1 MAGRLTERR
10 QKMLAIYKK
19 ELKTYFTSM
28 MGCIF
33 IAFCLAI
40 TSLYFCLYNMYY
52 AYPNIYMALQGV
64 VWFFIILIPILT
76 MRIISE
82 EQRNKTD
89 QLLYTAPVPVSS
101 IVLGKYFSMLTI
113 FAIPVAVVCFFPV
126 IISKFGEVSYASSYL
141 AILAYFLIGAAFIAV
156 GMFISSI
163 TESQIIAAVVLLMSH
178 LMTTLVELIS
188 GTAQASLI
196 GFIILI
202 AVLCVVYFLLAKN
215 VLVSVIAFV
224 VLAALTV
231 VLYFVNPIMFEG
243 AINDLLKCFCLT
255 SMADNLFSFSILDIT
270 AIVYYVTVI
279 AFFVFITVQSIQKKR
294 WN

>member
-1 MAGRLTERR
+1 
-10 QKMLAIYKK
+10 MLAIYKK

-52 AYPNIYMALQGV
+52 AYPNIYLALQGV
-64 VWFFIILIPILT
+64 VWFFVILMPILT

-89 QLLYTAPVPVSS
+89 QLLYTAPVSISS
-101 IVLGKYFSMLTI
+101 IVMGKYLAMVTI
-113 FAIPVAVVCFFPV
+113 FAIPVAIVCFYPM
-126 IISKFGEVSYASSYL
+126 ILSQFGEVSYASSYL
-141 AILAYFLIGAAFIAV
+141 AILGYFLVGATFIAV

-163 TESQIIAAVVLLMSH
+163 TESQIIAAVVSFAVLLVSH

-202 AVLCVVYFLLAKN
+202 AVLCAIYYLLAKN
-215 VLVSVIAFV
+215 VAVSIGAFV
-224 VLAALTV
+224 VLTVLTV
-231 VLYFVNPIMFEG
+231 VLYFVKPMMFEG
-243 AINDLLKCFCLT
+243 AINAVLESFCLT
-255 SMADNLFSFSILDIT
+255 AVAEDLFVYSILDIT

>member
-1 MAGRLTERR
+1 
-10 QKMLAIYKK
+10 MLAIYKK
-19 ELKTYFTSM
+19 ELKTYITSM

-40 TSLYFCLYNMYY
+40 TSLYFCLYNLYY
-52 AYPNIYMALQGV
+52 AYPNVYLALQGV
-64 VWFFIILIPILT
+64 VWFFIILMPILT

-89 QLLYTAPVPVSS
+89 QLLYTAPVSVSG
-101 IVLGKYFSMLTI
+101 IVMGKYLAMLTI
-113 FAIPVAVVCFFPV
+113 FAIPVLIVCVYPV
-126 IISKFGEVSYASSYL
+126 ILSQYGEVQYVASYL
-141 AILAYFLIGAAFIAV
+141 AILAYFLIGATFIAV

-163 TESQIIAAVVLLMSH
+163 TESQIIAAVVSFAVLLVSH

-188 GTAQASLI
+188 GTAEASLI

-202 AVLCVVYFLLAKN
+202 AVLCVIYYLLAKN
-215 VLVSVIAFV
+215 IVVSVISFV
-224 VLAALTV
+224 VLTAATV
-231 VLYFVNPIMFEG
+231 VLYFIKPVMFEG
-243 AINDLLKCFCLT
+243 AINSALESFCLT
-255 SMADNLFSFSILDIT
+255 AVAEDLFVYSILDIT

>member
-1 MAGRLTERR
+1 
-10 QKMLAIYKK
+10 MLAIYKK

-52 AYPNIYMALQGV
+52 AYPNIYLSLQGV
-64 VWFFIILIPILT
+64 VWFFIILMPILT

-163 TESQIIAAVVLLMSH
+163 TESQIIAAVVSFAVLLMSH
-178 LMTTLVELIS
+178 LMTTVVELIS

-202 AVLCVVYFLLAKN
+202 AVLCVVYYLLAKN
-215 VLVSVIAFV
+215 ILASIIAFV
-224 VLAALTV
+224 AFSALTV
-231 VLYFVNPIMFEG
+231 VLYIVNPVMFEG
-243 AINDLLKCFCLT
+243 AINDLLSCFCLT

-279 AFFVFITVQSIQKKR
+279 AFFIFITVQSIQKKR

>member
-1 MAGRLTERR
+1 
-10 QKMLAIYKK
+10 MLAIYKK

-52 AYPNIYMALQGV
+52 AYPNIYLALQGV
-64 VWFFIILIPILT
+64 VWFFVILMPILT

-89 QLLYTAPVPVSS
+89 QLLYTAPVSISS
-101 IVLGKYFSMLTI
+101 IVMGKYLAMVTI
-113 FAIPVAVVCFFPV
+113 FAIPVAIVCFYPM
-126 IISKFGEVSYASSYL
+126 ILSQFGEVSYASSYL
-141 AILAYFLIGAAFIAV
+141 AILGYFLVGATFIAV

-163 TESQIIAAVVLLMSH
+163 TESQIIAAVVSFAVLLVSH

-188 GTAQASLI
+188 GTAKASLI

-202 AVLCVVYFLLAKN
+202 AVLCAIYYLLAKN
-215 VLVSVIAFV
+215 VAVSVGSFI
-224 VLAALTV
+224 VLTVLTV
-231 VLYFVNPIMFEG
+231 VLYFVKPMMFEG
-243 AINDLLKCFCLT
+243 AINAVLESFCLT
-255 SMADNLFSFSILDIT
+255 AVAEDLFVYSILDIT

>member
-1 MAGRLTERR
+1 
-10 QKMLAIYKK
+10 MLAIYKK

-52 AYPNIYMALQGV
+52 AYPNIYLALQGV
-64 VWFFIILIPILT
+64 VWFFVILMPILT

-89 QLLYTAPVPVSS
+89 QLLYTAPVSVSS
-101 IVLGKYFSMLTI
+101 IVMGKYLAMVTI
-113 FAIPVAVVCFFPV
+113 FAIPVAIVCFFPL
-126 IISKFGEVSYASSYL
+126 IISQFGEVSYAASYL
-141 AILAYFLIGAAFIAV
+141 AILGYFLIGATFIAV

-163 TESQIIAAVVLLMSH
+163 TESQIIAAVVSFAVLLVSH

-202 AVLCVVYFLLAKN
+202 AVLCAIYYLLAKN
-215 VLVSVIAFV
+215 IAVSIGSFIVLT
-224 VLAALTV
+224 ALTV
-231 VLYFVNPIMFEG
+231 VLYFVKPVMFEG
-243 AINDLLKCFCLT
+243 KINAVLESFCLT
-255 SMADNLFSFSILDIT
+255 AVAEDLFVYSILDIT

>member
-1 MAGRLTERR
+1 
-10 QKMLAIYKK
+10 MLAIYKK
-19 ELKTYFTSM
+19 ELKTYITSM
-28 MGCIF
+28 MGCVF

-40 TSLYFCLYNMYY
+40 TSLYFCLYNLYY
-52 AYPNIYMALQGV
+52 AYPNVYLALQGV
-64 VWFFIILIPILT
+64 VWFFIILMPILT

-89 QLLYTAPVPVSS
+89 QLLYTAPVSVSG
-101 IVLGKYFSMLTI
+101 IVMGKYLAMLTI
-113 FAIPVAVVCFFPV
+113 FAVPVLIVCIYPV
-126 IISKFGEVSYASSYL
+126 ILSQYGEVQYVASYL
-141 AILAYFLIGAAFIAV
+141 AILAYFLIGATFIAV

-163 TESQIIAAVVLLMSH
+163 TESQIIAAVVSFAVLLASH

-188 GTAQASLI
+188 GTSEASLI

-202 AVLCVVYFLLAKN
+202 AVLCVIYYLLAKN
-215 VLVSVIAFV
+215 IMVSVISFV
-224 VLAALTV
+224 VLTAATV
-231 VLYFVNPIMFEG
+231 VLYFVKPVMFEG
-243 AINDLLKCFCLT
+243 AINAALESFCLT
-255 SMADNLFSFSILDIT
+255 AVAEDLFVYSILDIT